1 MKHLQVYTG
10 IVLARGDELCYAAIA
25 RDPRHARSLIR
36 KEYTRIIKPVVDDW
50 DPDTFLPP
58 PLTIHDTDIFIG
70 RFCRAPKGE
79 TPRATEM
86 A

>member
-1 MKHLQVYTG
+1 MKNLQVYTG
-10 IVLARGDELCYAAIA
+10 IVMARGDELCYAAIA

-36 KEYTRIIKPVVDDW
+36 KEYTKIVTPVVANWSSDD
-50 DPDTFLPP
+50 FIPP
-58 PLTIHDTDIFIG
+58 PLTLHDTDIFIG
-70 RFCRAPKGE
+70 RFCRAPEGE